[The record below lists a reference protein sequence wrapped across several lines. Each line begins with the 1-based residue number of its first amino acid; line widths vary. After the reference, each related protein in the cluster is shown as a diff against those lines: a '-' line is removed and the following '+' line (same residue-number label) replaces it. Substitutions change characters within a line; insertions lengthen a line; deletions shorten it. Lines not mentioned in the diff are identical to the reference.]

1 MIRAKKLHKYLGI
14 PLCVLLFLASLSG
27 IILNHRELLQQ
38 VDIPRALLPKD
49 YLFDHW
55 NNGAVRGILR
65 ADSLAYIY
73 GGAGVWRTD
82 SALTAPAVLL
92 DEGFVKGGDEAK
104 IMSMARDHM
113 GRIWVA
119 SQYRLYRL
127 HSSGER
133 WEQQPMPSSVQGR
146 LADLQIRGD
155 SVLLLSRSLLYTRSL
170 SSPEWTTYELGKPDG
185 YTGRILLF
193 QIVWALHSGE
203 YFGLAGRLIVDF
215 IGLLVMVLCLTGIFY
230 SLYSHRLMGKK
241 NKRGTKKASEAKQ
254 RLSRKLSFH
263 FKLHKRLGTKL
274 FYVVLFVFAT
284 GWLLRPPMMLPL
296 IFTEARPNSFSPL
309 YSDNPWFDRLRA
321 IRYDEVNGSWLLS
334 TSEGFFTL
342 SSLTAKPEKWIYQPQ
357 ISPMGINAFA
367 QRPDGSWLMGS
378 FTGLFEVRPGH
389 PDAVR
394 NYFTHE
400 VIREVKMGRP
410 VGTYAVSGLVA
421 GEDAEH
427 DLVFLYDKG
436 AVRRTDKGEDRAQQ
450 TAFTPQP
457 SELNAMPY
465 SLWQAA
471 LELHAGRLYK
481 PFLGK
486 WGTDLFI
493 FILGLASIIV
503 LVTGLRSRRR
513 KRKAEQPPSS
523 SEATS

>member
-55 NNGAVRGILR
+55 NNGAVRGVLR

-82 SALTAPAVLL
+82 STLTAPAVLL

-127 HSSGER
+127 DSSGKR
-133 WEQQPMPSSVQGR
+133 WEQQPLPSSVHGR
-146 LADLQIRGD
+146 LADMQIRGD
-155 SVLLLSRSLLYTRSL
+155 SLLLLSRSLLYQRTL
-170 SSPEWTTYELGKPDG
+170 ANPEWKTYELGEPDT
-185 YTGRILLF
+185 YTGRLLLF
-193 QIVWALHSGE
+193 RIVWALHSGE
-203 YFGLAGRLIVDF
+203 YFGLTGRLIVDLV
-215 IGLLVMVLCLTGIFY
+215 GLLVMILCLTGIFY

-254 RLSRKLSFH
+254 RLSRRLSFH

-274 FYVVLFVFAT
+274 FYIVLFVFVT
-284 GWLLRPPMMLPL
+284 GWLLRPPMMIPL
-296 IFTEARPNSFSPL
+296 VLNEARPNRFSSL
-309 YSDNPWFDRLRA
+309 YSENPWFDRLRA
-321 IRYDEVNGSWLLS
+321 IRYDETNGSWLLS

-342 SSLTAKPEKWIYQPQ
+342 TSFTDTPEPWGYQPQ
-357 ISPMGINAFA
+357 VSPMGINAFA
-367 QRPDGSWLMGS
+367 QRPDGSWIIGS
-378 FTGLFEVRPGH
+378 FAGLFEVH
-389 PDAVR
+389 PEQPEEPLRD
-394 NYFTHE
+394 YFTHE
-400 VIREVKMGRP
+400 PVEEVSSGRP
-410 VGTYAVSGLVA
+410 IGAYTVSGLLA
-421 GEDAEH
+421 GANERE
-427 DLVFLYDKG
+427 DLVFLYDRG
-436 AVRRTDKGEDRAQQ
+436 AVRRTEEG
-450 TAFTPQP
+450 TARQVSFTPQP
-457 SELNAMPY
+457 RELNEMPY

-471 LELHAGRLYK
+471 LELHAGRLYS

-486 WGTDLFI
+486 WGTELFI
-493 FILGLASIIV
+493 FFLGLASIIV
-503 LVTGLRSRRR
+503 LVTGLHSRRR